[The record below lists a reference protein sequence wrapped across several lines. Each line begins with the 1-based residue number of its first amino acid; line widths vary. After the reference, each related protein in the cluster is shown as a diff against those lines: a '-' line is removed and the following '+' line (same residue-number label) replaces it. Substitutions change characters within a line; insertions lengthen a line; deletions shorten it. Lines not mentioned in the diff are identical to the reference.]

1 MTIDG
6 YTVPSDIQVEVP
18 LYILHHHPDIW
29 EDPEV
34 CIAKRA
40 KRNRYLNYNPQRSCG
55 KVMFLHVSVI
65 LSTLGVWQADI
76 PLMGRH
82 PLPGRHTPL
91 WQADTPS
98 HGNCSGRY
106 SSYWN
111 AFLFLQVVTVC
122 GNCD

>member
-18 LYILHHHPDIW
+18 LYLLHHHPDIW

-65 LSTLGVWQADI
+65 LSTWGVWQADI
-76 PLMGRH
+76 PPHGQTPPAGQTHTPLAGRH
-82 PLPGRHTPL
+82 PLPRKLQRTVL
-91 WQADTPS
+91 ILLECILVFAS
-98 HGNCSGRY
+98 GNCLR
-106 SSYWN
+106 
-111 AFLFLQVVTVC
+111 
-122 GNCD
+122 